1 MATVTEDGDPAQGGG
16 AAVIAACVTHLS
28 LYKEP
33 WKCGSVPL
41 LFLRGSS
48 RSFHFMWGA
57 GAPRGFHSNFG
68 SIPRAK

>member
-33 WKCGSVPL
+33 WKG
-41 LFLRGSS
+41 
-48 RSFHFMWGA
+48 
-57 GAPRGFHSNFG
+57 
-68 SIPRAK
+68 